1 MKRFLLLTFVFIAI
15 HGCGLSTPKD
25 EKVCIDLL
33 KEVVPSPEGLVIN
46 RVERNEGKASLDD
59 LREVY
64 SNRFD
69 DNIPSATQRLLD
81 LYENENID
89 VSQTFVSLDV
99 TYDGRIGKVREKALC
114 RYLNYDGKKELISF
128 TFQNQDIEQHKFLD
142 LFLMRKRP
150 SGLDS
155 SYRVR

>member
-1 MKRFLLLTFVFIAI
+1 MRRFLLLVCVAFALS
-15 HGCGLSTPKD
+15 GCGLSTPKD
-25 EKVCIDLL
+25 EEVCIDLL

-46 RVERNEGKASLDD
+46 RVERTEGKANLDD
-59 LREVY
+59 LRTLY
-64 SNRFD
+64 SKRFGG
-69 DNIPSATQRLLD
+69 NIPSGTQGLLD
-81 LYENENID
+81 LYERDNID

-99 TYDGRIGKVREKALC
+99 TYDGRIGKVRENVLC
-114 RYLNYDGKKELISF
+114 RYLNYDKKKELISF